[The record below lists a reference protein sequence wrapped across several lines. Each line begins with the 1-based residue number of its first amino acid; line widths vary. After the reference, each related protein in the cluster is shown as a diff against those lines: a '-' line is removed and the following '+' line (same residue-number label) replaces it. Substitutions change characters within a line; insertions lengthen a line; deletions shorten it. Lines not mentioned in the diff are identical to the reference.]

1 MRKLRT
7 ILVPIAALS
16 LVAAACGS
24 DEGGDDTA
32 DDGGDD
38 TEQTAEPADDAGDDA
53 GSDDAGDDAGDD
65 ADSADAGD
73 DDAGGDDADSADA
86 SGDDTVDATQGSDL
100 TFHMVTHSDDGP
112 FWSVVQ
118 RGMEAACSDL
128 GVNCVWAGSNND
140 PGVQVQLIET
150 AIAEGVDGIAS
161 SLPSPDQLVGP
172 LQNAVGQGIPVIT
185 LNSGVNQYQDIGALT
200 HVGQTEFIAGQGAG
214 ERFNDLGATKVFC
227 GRQEESNV
235 ALEERCDGL
244 ADTFSGEVVSE
255 FVGLDADQTAQQN
268 AISAA
273 MQADPDIDG
282 FMGTGPV
289 IAVSG
294 LNAAND
300 LGREL
305 AGIGGF
311 DITPEIITAIDNG
324 EIAFTVDQQ
333 QYVQGYMPILLL
345 YLNVTNL
352 NTVGGGQPILTGP
365 GFVTPENAAEV
376 AALVDAGTR

>member
-16 LVAAACGS
+16 LVAAACGG
-24 DEGGDDTA
+24 DDDTTADDTGDDTTADTGGETGGDDTA
-32 DDGGDD
+32 DTGGDD
-38 TEQTAEPADDAGDDA
+38 TADTG
-53 GSDDAGDDAGDD
+53 
-65 ADSADAGD
+65 
-73 DDAGGDDADSADA
+73 
-86 SGDDTVDATQGSDL
+86 GDDTVDASQGSDL
-100 TFHMVTHSDDGP
+100 TFHMITHSDDGP
-112 FWSVVQ
+112 FWSVVK
-118 RGMEAACSDL
+118 RGMDAACADL
-128 GVNCVWAGSNND
+128 GVDCVWAGSNND

-150 AIAEGVDGIAS
+150 AISEGVDGIAS

-172 LQNAVGQGIPVIT
+172 LQDAVGQGIPVIT
-185 LNSGVNQYQDIGALT
+185 LNSGVNQYQEIGAIT

-244 ADTFSGEVVSE
+244 EDTFSGEVVSE
-255 FVGLDADQTAQQN
+255 FVGLDADQTAQQG
-268 AISAA
+268 AIAA
-273 MQADPDIDG
+273 ALTADPDIDG

-300 LGREL
+300 SGRDL
-305 AGIGGF
+305 VGIGGF
-311 DITPEIITAIDNG
+311 DITPEIITAIEAGD
-324 EIAFTVDQQ
+324 IAFTVDQQ